1 MRELVAD
8 LVRFGR
14 FTPVEPYQR
23 FGYLCGALLILSGLV
38 HGVVYLVD
46 GGLWEFPVSWRSRS
60 CSACRSGSP
69 WSR

>member
-1 MRELVAD
+1 MTPDASAPEGVFTMRELAAD

-46 GGLWEFPVSWRSRS
+46 GG
-60 CSACRSGSP
+60 P
-69 WSR
+69 W